1 MLLRLFGSFTEAFP
15 ALLWTFCMTPNNSH
29 PGFSGSIQVLTT
41 APHRDTTD
49 GRVSLSVDSYLTAL
63 LC

>member
-41 APHRDTTD
+41 AHTGTLRT
-49 GRVSLSVDSYLTAL
+49 GGLVCLLTAI
-63 LC
+63 